1 MQNAKDTF
9 YEALRSRLVALNPER
24 TIVLR
29 GVVRPGVLVEEN
41 ELLTAVVLPD
51 CFRLR
56 WAVNAVDANGVLPMV
71 TLQCAIDYETAGT
84 AINSGMDRGRAL
96 AAMDAELQAAVDRL
110 PRTVLK
116 MNYAGLANGAAAV
129 AMTTHIWWSEA
140 TFSETVVKDDR
151 LARTATV
158 MVMSYQEAGEL

>member
-1 MQNAKDTF
+1 VQNAKDTF
-9 YEALRSRLVALNPER
+9 YEVLRSRLVALNPER

-41 ELLTAVVLPD
+41 ELLSTVALPD

-56 WAVNAVDANGVLPMV
+56 WSVSQVDAHGILPVV

-84 AINSGMDRGRAL
+84 AMNGGMDRGRAF
-96 AAMDAELQAAVDRL
+96 AAMDAELQGAVNPL
-110 PRTVLK
+110 PRTSPKV
-116 MNYAGLANGAAAV
+116 NYAGLANGNAAIG
-129 AMTTHIWWSEA
+129 MTTNVWWGEVA
-140 TFSETVVKDDR
+140 FGETVVKDDR

-158 MVMSYQEAGEL
+158 NVMSYQEAGEL